1 MEDKSIVELFWN
13 RSEQGLEELNRK
25 YGTFLFRMAYNL
37 LSNKEDSEE
46 CVNDTYLKTWNSIP
60 EARPDSL
67 KLYTGRITRNLA
79 INRIKSKSA
88 EKRGQQLTEMLSEL
102 SECIPS
108 SDNPATDYEFKV
120 LQECIRSYV
129 HGLDD
134 LNQCIFVQRYWM
146 GETVG
151 SIARQTAL
159 SENAVSG
166 RLFRMR
172 SELKKALDLAGY
184 PV

>member
-1 MEDKSIVELFWN
+1 M
-13 RSEQGLEELNRK
+13 
-25 YGTFLFRMAYNL
+25 
-37 LSNKEDSEE
+37 
-46 CVNDTYLKTWNSIP
+46 
-60 EARPDSL
+60 
-67 KLYTGRITRNLA
+67 
-79 INRIKSKSA
+79 
-88 EKRGQQLTEMLSEL
+88 TEMLSEL

-108 SDNPATDYEFKV
+108 SDNPVTDYEFKV